1 MSQSDRDQKGD
12 EELVLRFFA
21 VKNAQH
27 SFSGSVRDWL
37 DDYMEAVLL
46 GKVEFEFEKELT
58 SFTRLFD
65 FLGRVMGPGAFVRYR
80 GDQPVGALAPAYFE
94 AVTIGTLRGMPDVE
108 RADPAE
114 FQRAISETVQGE
126 TFRSFT
132 GPGANSREKLEN
144 RINTIY
150 RAIATRH
157 S

>member
-1 MSQSDRDQKGD
+1 
-12 EELVLRFFA
+12 LVLRFFA
-21 VKNAQH
+21 VKNALAD
-27 SFSGSVRDWL
+27 FGGSVRDWL

-46 GKVEFEFEKELT
+46 GKTNFDFDSEYT

-80 GDQPVGALAPAYFE
+80 GNQPVGALAPAYFE
-94 AVTIGTLRGMPDVE
+94 AVAIGTLRGLQNVE
-108 RADPAE
+108 SSDPTK
-114 FQRAISETVQGE
+114 FQRSISDAVQSD

-144 RINTIY
+144 RISTIH
-150 RAIATRH
+150 RAIAPLH